1 MIETLIVIAA
11 TVASLLIGFFVLSRD
26 PKRLINRVFALTTLA
41 FVAIIVANSMTIGS
55 GISPYESLFFMRIV
69 IASTSLALVGLYFL
83 VLLIR
88 DDNPKIL
95 HETKHKMALLA
106 TAIVVALEISPA
118 VFPSISFQGTQPIPE
133 PGFAAPLFVI
143 HSLFFLTAS
152 LVVLFRA
159 LPKAHRTKRLQFIS
173 IIVGLTPILLFAP
186 ITSFIFPVVLHQ
198 AGLIFLT
205 PLYAVFFVAMVA
217 YAMVRHGLFDI
228 KQAAAR
234 TFTYALTLLSL
245 SIIYYFLAF
254 IISNIILGS
263 NSGANF
269 ALSPVSIVIALVLAF
284 IFQPIK
290 KFFDKITNKLF
301 YKDSYNSDDFFARLN
316 RKLISTTDL
325 RKLLQV
331 ISSEISET
339 LKSEQAS
346 FFIYSDSG
354 HYVSAGTRG
363 HKQLPKADALMVNDY
378 IHEAGEAII
387 VLGITDIPQSVRR
400 MMISHRLSVIL
411 PLEKNE
417 SIIGYLCLG
426 DHRSSRYT
434 GKDIKVL
441 ETVADALV
449 VAVQNALSIQEIR
462 DLNDSLQQRIAEA
475 TKELRASNSQL
486 KKLDEAKDEF
496 ISMASHQ
503 LRTPLTS
510 VKGYISMV
518 LEGDVGKVTG
528 EQRKML
534 HEAFNSSE
542 RMVHLIND
550 FLNVSRLQTGKF
562 TIEARPVNLAK
573 LVEQE
578 LDSLQTSVASRGM
591 KFAYKMPKNFPEVN
605 VDESKISQVIM
616 NFADNAMYYSRENST
631 INVKLAV
638 DSDEIVFTV
647 KDTGIGVPKED
658 QARLFT
664 KFYRASNARTQ
675 RPDGTGVGLFL
686 AKKVVDAHGGQIIF
700 ESVENK
706 GSTFGFRL
714 KLPKA

>member
-1 MIETLIVIAA
+1 MIETLIVIAG
-11 TVASLLIGFFVLSRD
+11 TIISFLIGLFVLTRN
-26 PKRLINRVFALTTLA
+26 PKQLINRVYAVMTLS
-41 FVAIIVANSMTIGS
+41 FVVLMVANSFTIGDNAN
-55 GISPYESLFFMRIV
+55 PANSLFFMRIV
-69 IASTSLALVGLYFL
+69 IAATTVTLTALYFL
-83 VLLIR
+83 VCLVR
-88 DDNPKIL
+88 SNDQKIL
-95 HETKHKMALLA
+95 RRPKNRLVLFLTLV
-106 TAIVVALEISPA
+106 VVALDLSPA
-118 VFPSISFQGTQPIPE
+118 VFAGMDIQGIQIIPIP
-133 PGFAAPLFVI
+133 GFGLPFFAL
-143 HSLFFLTAS
+143 HSLFFLATSIWILFRS
-152 LVVLFRA
+152 LV
-159 LPKAHRTKRLQFIS
+159 KAKGLKRSQYVS
-173 IIVGLTPILLFAP
+173 ILIGLIPVLLFAP
-186 ITSFIFPVVLHQ
+186 ITSFVLPVINHQ
-198 AGLIFLT
+198 ADLIFLT
-205 PLYAVFFVAMVA
+205 PLYIVFFVAMVA

-228 KQAAAR
+228 KQAATR
-234 TFTYALTLLSL
+234 TFAYILTLLTL
-245 SIIYYFLAF
+245 SIIYYFLAY
-254 IISNIILGS
+254 IISNIILGARADTS
-263 NSGANF
+263 F
-269 ALSPVSIVIALVLAF
+269 AVSPISIIIALVLAF

-290 KFFDKITNKLF
+290 KFFDKVTNKLF

-316 RKLISTTDL
+316 QKLISTTEL

-331 ISSEISET
+331 VANEIGET
-339 LKSEQAS
+339 LKAEQAF
-346 FFIYSDSG
+346 FFIYSDNG
-354 HYVSAGTRG
+354 HYTSAGTSR
-363 HKQLPKADALMVNDY
+363 HKQLPKADALMMNEY
-378 IHEAGEAII
+378 ISASGQDVI
-387 VLGITDIPQSVRR
+387 VTNITETTATVRR
-400 MMISHRLSVIL
+400 MMVSHRLGLIL
-411 PLEKNE
+411 PLVKDDI
-417 SIIGYLCLG
+417 IIGYLCLG
-426 DHRSSRYT
+426 EHRASRYT
-434 GKDIKVL
+434 SKDIKVL

-449 VAVQNALSIQEIR
+449 IAIQNALSVQEVR
-462 DLNDSLQQRIAEA
+462 DLNATLQQRIAEA
-475 TKELRASNSQL
+475 TKELRASNNQL
-486 KKLDEAKDEF
+486 KRLDEAKDEF

-578 LDSLQTSVASRGM
+578 LDSLQTSVESRGM

-638 DSDEIVFTV
+638 EGDEIVFTV

>member
-1 MIETLIVIAA
+1 MTLSVVMSWLATLAAVATASVGVTVWFAQKRNSLRRLFLVLSIFIGLWIIGNVAYSLTESWKFPLALASYLFAMGVAVHLFLFALRLVSNNKLKFWTQVVVLTPGYLMGVLSVIPGVVAVGIEDGKIITSTISLGLYGIILGAYLVTSSVILIAA
-11 TVASLLIGFFVLSRD
+11 RRRISPAMRQQVEIVLLGMAISSVAGSFFNLILPLLGEYRFVQLGPASALLFVGVVAYVIVRH
-26 PKRLINRVFALTTLA
+26 RLFDIR
-41 FVAIIVANSMTIGS
+41 VAIIRTAAYFLILA
-55 GISPYESLFFMRIV
+55 SL
-69 IASTSLALVGLYFL
+69 TGLYFGL
-83 VLLIR
+83 AYVTTSVLRISVLSTGQMIT
-88 DDNPKIL
+88 NIIIAL
-95 HETKHKMALLA
+95 LMAL
-106 TAIVVALEISPA
+106 S
-118 VFPSISFQGTQPIPE
+118 
-133 PGFAAPLFVI
+133 
-143 HSLFFLTAS
+143 
-152 LVVLFRA
+152 
-159 LPKAHRTKRLQFIS
+159 
-173 IIVGLTPILLFAP
+173 
-186 ITSFIFPVVLHQ
+186 
-198 AGLIFLT
+198 
-205 PLYAVFFVAMVA
+205 
-217 YAMVRHGLFDI
+217 
-228 KQAAAR
+228 
-234 TFTYALTLLSL
+234 
-245 SIIYYFLAF
+245 
-254 IISNIILGS
+254 
-263 NSGANF
+263 
-269 ALSPVSIVIALVLAF
+269 
-284 IFQPIK
+284 FQPIK
-290 KFFDKITNKLF
+290 KFFDKVTNKLF
-301 YKDSYNSDDFFARLN
+301 YKDGYDSDDFFARLN

-331 ISSEISET
+331 ISNEIGET
-339 LKSEQAS
+339 LKSEQTS

-387 VLGITDIPQSVRR
+387 VLGLTDIPQSVRR
-400 MMISHRLSVIL
+400 MIISHRLSVIL
-411 PLEKNE
+411 PLVKNE

-449 VAVQNALSIQEIR
+449 IAVQNALSIQEIR

-475 TKELRASNSQL
+475 TKELRASNNQL
-486 KKLDEAKDEF
+486 KRLDEAKDEF

-638 DSDEIVFTV
+638 EGEEIVFRV

-714 KLPKA
+714 KLPKT